1 MVVFGT
7 EAAALT
13 QPILHPI
20 LPGEDLGDA
29 SVADPELPGD
39 VAGAHA
45 VVRQLDDPLA
55 DDVGQRTPVDEDAA
69 QLVHAAVT

>member
-1 MVVFGT
+1 MVFGK
-7 EAAALT
+7 EAADLT
-13 QPILHPI
+13 QPILHLF

-55 DDVGQRTPVDEDAA
+55 DDVGQRPPVDEHAA